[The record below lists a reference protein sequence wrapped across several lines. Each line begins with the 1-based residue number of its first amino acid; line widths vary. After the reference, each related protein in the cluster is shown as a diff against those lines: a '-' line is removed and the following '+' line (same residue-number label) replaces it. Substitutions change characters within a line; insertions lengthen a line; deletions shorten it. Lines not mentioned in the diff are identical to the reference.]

1 MTASIQHDDPRR
13 LLTHAS
19 LYLWKQWRLYE
30 LAEWQD
36 TLSILGRARHEV
48 EEEDDA
54 LFLETLDA
62 FLNDPNIVV
71 DSADFE
77 LVA

>member
-1 MTASIQHDDPRR
+1 MKESLKCYDPRR

-30 LAEWQD
+30 LSAWQD
-36 TLSILGRARHEV
+36 ALSILHRARHDV

-54 LFLETLDA
+54 LFLESLDV
-62 FLNDPNIVV
+62 FLKNPTV
-71 DSADFE
+71 DWMAIDE
-77 LVA
+77 QLVA

>member
-1 MTASIQHDDPRR
+1 MRALIQHDDPRR

-19 LYLWKQWRLYE
+19 LYLWKQWRRYE
-30 LAEWQD
+30 LAAWQD
-36 TLSILGRARHEV
+36 AMSILGRVRHEV

-54 LFLETLDA
+54 LFLQALESSLADS
-62 FLNDPNIVV
+62 NINVS
-71 DSADFE
+71 SADCE